1 MLGKQERRQRL
12 QQALKVLQAH
22 EEAIAAGTLRKP
34 KPNRTRKKQAREAKP
49 VSEEHQ
55 PMVSPTDP
63 EATVQKGRHG
73 LLVGYNGQAVVDS
86 QSQIVVAGDVVRA
99 AHDSSQLLPML
110 AEAQA
115 MTGRLAE
122 ALVADR
128 GYFVI
133 DDISQAEDQGIS
145 LYVSDPRDSRAD
157 GPAHNPYHKEHFVY
171 DPVNDSYTCPAG
183 QPLRHKG
190 QTHWDGKL
198 VQIYTAA
205 DCSQCPACQSKACTK
220 AKKRSLAVFGHEA
233 QLKAFAAKM
242 CTERAQQVLR
252 QRKAVVEPVF
262 AVFREHLGL
271 LRFLLRGLENVRAEW
286 RLLCVAHN
294 LRKLWRFWWR
304 PKVLSSAVAT

>member
-1 MLGKQERRQRL
+1 MHLAIQVGL
-12 QQALKVLQAH
+12 VDFALRAVDGSRVSVASRSSLCNQP
-22 EEAIAAGTLRKP
+22 TLEKLLA
-34 KPNRTRKKQAREAKP
+34 QVE
-49 VSEEHQ
+49 SEEHQ
-55 PMVSPTDP
+55 PLVSPTDP
-63 EATVQKGRHG
+63 QATVQRGRHG

-86 QSQIVVAGDVVRA
+86 KSQIVVAAEVVTE
-99 AHDSSQLLPML
+99 AHDRHQLLPML
-110 AEAQA
+110 GEAQA

-122 ALVADR
+122 SLVADR

-133 DDISQAEDQGIS
+133 ADISQSEAQGIA
-145 LYVSDPRDSRAD
+145 LFVSDPRDRWAD
-157 GPAHNPYHKEHFVY
+157 GPAHNPCHKEHFV
-171 DPVNDSYTCPAG
+171 NDLVSGSYTCPAG
-183 QPLRHKG
+183 QPLRHRG